1 MGGAIVW
8 DGNFLLAVD
17 GSGWVLI
24 YFPVYRSPGPEEAS
38 SGTVA
43 RTGHTTEVL
52 DSELYKVTG
61 QSMGFLSQHD
71 AVRTKSEMGVDQLCG
86 LCQRQGYVMGK
97 SSFLLFLTT

>member
-1 MGGAIVW
+1 MGVAFAW
-8 DGNFLLAVD
+8 DGGFLLAVD

-52 DSELYKVTG
+52 DSELYKVTER
-61 QSMGFLSQHD
+61 SMGFLSQHD